1 MTKITM
7 IIAGPESSQTSELIN
22 RMILEAV
29 IKRNVILKRFDMD
42 ELPSESGQ
50 EENGMD
56 GTAPV
61 YRQRKNDMEI
71 KIPEFLLQMSR
82 RPEK

>member
-50 EENGMD
+50 EENGTD